1 MSNLK
6 VQIGG
11 TTYQINEKAFRN
23 TGWNKE
29 PITPYF
35 YVSHA
40 AAGQLVK
47 QFVKKNYPGVECRVS
62 SQSFAGGNSLDVH
75 VCNPNGTPIPNAQFE
90 AINNFANLFEY
101 GRYDGMH
108 DIYESYENSGLR
120 TDGGTKLEAGVKY
133 VRVENRPAWGTAQY
147 VLNGI
152 RNGEC
157 TWESIARY
165 ITPKVLEQARQLGV

>member
-47 QFVKKNYPGVECRVS
+47 QFVKKNYPDVVCRVS
-62 SQSFAGGNSLDVH
+62 SSSFAGGNSLDVH
-75 VCNPNGTPIPNAQFE
+75 VCNIDGTPIPNAQFE
-90 AINNFANLFEY
+90 AINNFANQFEY

-108 DIYESYENSGLR
+108 DIYESYETSGLY
-120 TDGGTKLEAGVKY
+120 TDNGTELKAGVKY
-133 VRVENRPAWGTAQY
+133 VRTENRPAWDTPQY
-147 VLNGI
+147 VLASI
-152 RNGEC
+152 RSGES
-157 TWESIARY
+157 TWDTIGRY
-165 ITPKVLEQARQLGV
+165 ITPKVMEQARALSL